1 MAVKLNTASAVQ
13 EFERHLTARKFEDY
27 IAQLESIP
35 GKAGTLEL
43 FFTQQKNQWH
53 TAVDILQPESA
64 TADAISV
71 AINKRVVELTTVTNE
86 VFNHIAVGTTDGWM
100 ELLNIIRQ
108 HIPSETLQ
116 GYFIK
121 PDVLREYLLS
131 HPPTNILTY
140 LGYQSIEQCLKKE
153 SLFEIL
159 AALRFAE
166 SEAWMKSYLEQYEL
180 LGSDSFEYRPVEFM
194 LLSPEKW
201 WKLAEP
207 FAVKK
212 KHHFSH
218 LKEVGVVF
226 SYPGPNQLNNAHY
239 LHIFIM
245 MILHYIFEVKF
256 YSNFFEH
263 NIQKYSNIEAQ
274 KNFGHVF
281 IEILQGD
288 KNICAPDRNHLPII
302 QQYHLKKPNPD
313 PCVFEPHVMPEVLHW
328 HKAAD
333 VFFQIVSKHLKYEL
347 FSFWNSCYTVGSYVD
362 QQLLTLNFPDNI
374 LSHDTP
380 LVYHY
385 KEDLWN
391 TLFSQ
396 YFSET
401 ILEQAIINDFAE
413 KVINLNTLI
422 ATHYGQASS
431 QISSQ
436 VSYK

>member
-1 MAVKLNTASAVQ
+1 MKLNMLPVNQ
-13 EFERHLTARKFEDY
+13 EFKRHLTAKKFEEY
-27 IAQLESIP
+27 IVQLESLP
-35 GKAGTLEL
+35 GKAGSLEK
-43 FFTQQKNQWH
+43 FFEHQQNQWVV
-53 TAVDILQPESA
+53 ALNSLQPTALTAEAIALA
-64 TADAISV
+64 TRS
-71 AINKRVVELTTVTNE
+71 RVEQLIVVTNE
-86 VFNHIAVGTTDGWM
+86 VFNHIAVGTPDGW
-100 ELLNIIRQ
+100 LQLIQIVRQ
-108 HIPSETLQ
+108 HVAPETFE

-121 PDVLREYLLS
+121 PNVLRQYLLS
-131 HPPTNILTY
+131 HPPQNIVSY
-140 LGYQSIEQCLKKE
+140 LGYTSIEECLEKE

-166 SEAWMKSYLEQYEL
+166 SETWMTSYLAQYEL
-180 LGSDSFEYRPVEFM
+180 LNSDSFEYRPVEFM
-194 LLSPEKW
+194 LLAPEKW

-207 FAVKK
+207 FAKKK

-226 SYPGPNQLNNAHY
+226 SYPGPNQLNNVNF
-239 LHIFIM
+239 LHVFVM

-263 NIQKYSNIEAQ
+263 NIERYSSNAGQ
-274 KNFGHVF
+274 NNFGHVF
-281 IEILQGD
+281 IEILRGD
-288 KNICAPDRNHLPII
+288 KNICAPDANHLPII

-333 VFFQIVSKHLKYEL
+333 AFFHILSQHPKYDL
-347 FSFWNSCYTVGSYVD
+347 FSFWNTCYTVGSYVD
-362 QQLLTLNFPDNI
+362 QQLLTVNFPDNI
-374 LSHDTP
+374 LSQGTP

-391 TLFSQ
+391 AIFSQ

-401 ILEQAIINDFAE
+401 ILEQAIINEFAE

-422 ATHYGQASS
+422 ATHYGQ
-431 QISSQ
+431 